1 MTGGATSMLSDW
13 VKPFGNRRGSAEKQK
28 KSQLSFLFLWSRV
41 HLPPLLPLLPVADVY
56 GDVDLF
62 GWLGVTLTPEEAI
75 VGSSSSSFVPFG

>member
-1 MTGGATSMLSDW
+1 MLSDW

-41 HLPPLLPLLPVADVY
+41 HLLPLLPLLPVADVY

-62 GWLGVTLTPEEAI
+62 G
-75 VGSSSSSFVPFG
+75 